1 MDISRQNQQTVAV
14 TGQKRHKSKAIRS
27 GHVLFLP
34 LTGLFLLGSS
44 SLMTLQILISQISSL
59 LVACSKKR
67 TVPAV
72 TAAKTE
78 PERKKSHKAY
88 KDRFHS
94 MWLITER
101 LNTSR
106 KNKIVAYSD
115 LGDILL
121 CSNERKGSSKC
132 SNPMLHPTI
141 KGDSST

>member
-1 MDISRQNQQTVAV
+1 
-14 TGQKRHKSKAIRS
+14 
-27 GHVLFLP
+27 
-34 LTGLFLLGSS
+34 
-44 SLMTLQILISQISSL
+44 MTLQILISQISSL

-121 CSNERKGSSKC
+121 CNNERKGSPKC

>member
-14 TGQKRHKSKAIRS
+14 TGQKRNKSKAIRS

-59 LVACSKKR
+59 LVACSKN
-67 TVPAV
+67 
-72 TAAKTE
+72 E
-78 PERKKSHKAY
+78 PCQLLLLLKQNRKEKKSHKAY

-115 LGDILL
+115 HGDILL
-121 CSNERKGSSKC
+121 CNNERKGSSKC